1 MEHPEV
7 QRGEAGAEQ
16 APHRRDLLERALA
29 FGALVWGAGV
39 AIPAGIFLW
48 PAGSSG
54 PTKKYLELDPESLPP
69 GSARVL
75 GSGGKPV
82 LVLREKNG
90 EFRALSAVCPH
101 LGCIVH
107 WDAAQG
113 RILCPCH
120 AGVFAA
126 DGSVVSG
133 PPPRAL
139 PIYPS
144 RVVAGVLRIET

>member
-1 MEHPEV
+1 MEHPEADH
-7 QRGEAGAEQ
+7 AG
-16 APHRRDLLERALA
+16 PKPGRRDLLERVLAL
-29 FGALVWGAGV
+29 GAAVWGAGV
-39 AIPAGIFLW
+39 AIPAGMYLW

-69 GSARVL
+69 GSGRVL

-82 LVLREKNG
+82 LVLRSKDG
-90 EFRALSAVCPH
+90 EFRAFSAVCPH

-139 PIYPS
+139 PAYPS
-144 RVVAGVLRIET
+144 RIVAGLLRIET